1 MNLSMNLRKAKIAA
15 LTVLAGILFAG
26 AAATAQTTGSQPA
39 QTPAPDDKSK
49 TAAPAPAPLTLDST
63 PAPVNAE
70 EDAAIKKFRDAPAAD
85 VAAKEKLG
93 EDFLQKYPQSRYR
106 PEVYSWLVKGYLS
119 TGQVDK
125 MEAAGDKELEI
136 TPNDAQTLAIMG
148 STLPRAMNASTP
160 DPEKR
165 LAKAET
171 YSKKALEIIPTYPK
185 PDNVSE
191 ETFVTAKNQTMAL
204 AYSGL
209 GIVDIRRGKFAE
221 AIPNLEQSVKLD
233 PNPDP
238 VNYYLLGVANE
249 KASHFDDA
257 ITAFT
262 KCAAIPGG
270 GIQATCK
277 TSIDEAKK
285 LGATQLSAPK

>member
-1 MNLSMNLRKAKIAA
+1 MNLSMNLRKAKSVA
-15 LTVLAGILFAG
+15 LTVLGGILLAG
-26 AAATAQTTGSQPA
+26 VAANAQTQGSQPA

-93 EDFLQKYPQSRYR
+93 EDFIQKYPQSRYR
-106 PEVYSWLVKGYLS
+106 AEVYSWLVKGYLS

-136 TPNDAQTLAIMG
+136 MPNDAQTLAIMG

-160 DPEKR
+160 DPDKR

-238 VNYYLLGVANE
+238 VNYYLLGMANE

-257 ITAFT
+257 VAAFT
-262 KCAAIPGG
+262 KCATIPGSTM
-270 GIQATCK
+270 QAPCK
-277 TSIDEAKK
+277 AGADEAKK

>member
-1 MNLSMNLRKAKIAA
+1 MNLRKVKIVA
-15 LTVLAGILFAG
+15 LTVLGGILL
-26 AAATAQTTGSQPA
+26 AAVAANAQTQGSQPT

-49 TAAPAPAPLTLDST
+49 ATPAPAPLSLDST

-70 EDAAIKKFRDAPAAD
+70 EDAAIKKFRDAPASDIAGKD
-85 VAAKEKLG
+85 KLG

-106 PEVYSWLVKGYLS
+106 VEVYSWLVKGYLS
-119 TGQVDK
+119 LGLVDK
-125 MEAAGDKELEI
+125 MEAVGDKELEI
-136 TPNDAQTLAIMG
+136 MPNDAQTLAIIG

-165 LAKAET
+165 LDKAES
-171 YSKKALEIIPTYPK
+171 YSKKALDIVPTYPK

-191 ETFVTAKNQTMAL
+191 EAFVAAKNQTMAL

-209 GIVDIRRGKFAE
+209 GIVAIRRGKFAE

-238 VNYYLLGVANE
+238 VNYYLLGIANE

-257 ITAFT
+257 VTAFT

-277 TSIDEAKK
+277 TSIEEAKK
-285 LGATQLSAPK
+285 LSATQMSAPK